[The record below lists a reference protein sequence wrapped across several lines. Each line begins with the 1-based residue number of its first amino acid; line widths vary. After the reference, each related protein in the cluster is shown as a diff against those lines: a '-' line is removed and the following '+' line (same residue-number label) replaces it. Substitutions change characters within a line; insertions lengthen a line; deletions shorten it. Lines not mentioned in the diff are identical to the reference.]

1 MNKFQT
7 SKKTYIAPK
16 YTFEIQLGSTREPQT
31 LLPHQKKGMKH
42 FFGACSGLHI
52 NRFKIKADT
61 RPTDFFVHTPI
72 FCYQS
77 VTKGEGGM
85 VKRDLGVKGG
95 WEVISQ
101 YFREG
106 GQKSMLELSL
116 QHFIT
121 KT

>member
-1 MNKFQT
+1 M
-7 SKKTYIAPK
+7 
-16 YTFEIQLGSTREPQT
+16 
-31 LLPHQKKGMKH
+31 
-42 FFGACSGLHI
+42 
-52 NRFKIKADT
+52 
-61 RPTDFFVHTPI
+61 
-72 FCYQS
+72 
-77 VTKGEGGM
+77 TKGEGGM

-116 QHFIT
+116 QHFIA